1 MRDATANCRTAR
13 RRRAQWFGFIYYVSI
28 VTLKRYVAFLVIMAA
43 IAAALSGCGS
53 SSKAETTSEVERP
66 SAHKP
71 PASNGNRASA
81 GPPIFHQAEY
91 DLETEWIQD
100 TSDHRAGRYL
110 KSAWHDPCCPR
121 YKLVISSRPSRNFA
135 PPLAAAELS
144 RKQAR
149 HLRKYREVSFK
160 KVKIGHP
167 AVRFVYYAGGDDYI
181 EYFFAKCG
189 TSIALQGSTNPGS
202 FKLFSW
208 FYENTASQVKPVC
221 DE

>member
-1 MRDATANCRTAR
+1 VA
-13 RRRAQWFGFIYYVSI
+13 I
-28 VTLKRYVAFLVIMAA
+28 VTLKRYVAFLVVMVA
-43 IAAALSGCGS
+43 IGAALSGCGS
-53 SSKAETTSEVERP
+53 SGKAETTSEVERP

-71 PASNGNRASA
+71 PASNVNRANA
-81 GPPIFHQAEY
+81 GPPVFHQAEY
-91 DLETEWIQD
+91 DLETEWTQD

-110 KSAWHDPCCPR
+110 KSVWHDPAAAT

-144 RKQAR
+144 RMKAR

-167 AVRFVYYAGGDDYI
+167 AVRFAYYAGGEDYI

-189 TSIALQGSTNPGS
+189 TSIAFQGSTYPGS

-208 FYENTASQVKPVC
+208 FYEDTAAQIKPVC
-221 DE
+221 AE